1 MSARKTTNYMKLS
14 NLSKKIDLVNIFH
27 EFGLNKSYEPNIKK
41 DNDKKKYYKWENWQ
55 INHKNRPQ

>member
-1 MSARKTTNYMKLS
+1 MKLS